1 MLLDEDVAMPAI
13 LLLRM
18 ALWALCL
25 VLGSLG
31 VFFAVISLSL
41 PGLGSHALVLLAA
54 ALGINYFLNS

>member
-1 MLLDEDVAMPAI
+1 MMPAI

-41 PGLGSHALVLLAA
+41 PGLGGHALVLLAA
-54 ALGINYFLNS
+54 ALGINYFLNT